1 MHYNHNHYNH
11 NIVLVGPMGAGKS
24 TIGRLLA
31 AELGLPFFDSDREIE
46 DRSGAN
52 IPWIFDVEGE
62 EGFRRRETHTIIELL
77 QEQGPM
83 VLATGGGAI
92 MRAKNRL
99 TISQASTVIY
109 LHTTIE
115 QQLQRTAKD
124 KNRPLLQNDNPKA
137 VLTNLFSIRD
147 PLYREAADIIIKTDR
162 QSPKSVVRLIIKK
175 LKDL

>member
-1 MHYNHNHYNH
+1 MHYNQ

-31 AELGLPFFDSDREIE
+31 TELGLPFFDSDREIE
-46 DRSGAN
+46 GRSGAS

-62 EGFRRRETHTIIELL
+62 EGFRRRETQTIAELL
-77 QEQGPM
+77 QDEGPI

-92 MRAKNRL
+92 MRAENRRA
-99 TISQASTVIY
+99 ISENSTVIY

-137 VLTNLFSIRD
+137 VLENLFAVRD
-147 PLYREAADIIIKTDR
+147 PLYRDTADLIVTTDR
-162 QSPKSVVRLIIKK
+162 QPPKNVVRLIAKK
-175 LKDL
+175 LKHL

>member
-1 MHYNHNHYNH
+1 MQYNH

-31 AELGLPFFDSDREIE
+31 TELSLPFFDSDREIE
-46 DRSGAN
+46 ARSGAN

-62 EGFRRRETHTIIELL
+62 EGFRRRETQTIIELL
-77 QEQGPM
+77 QEEGPI

-92 MRAKNRL
+92 MRPENR
-99 TISQASTVIY
+99 TAISQSSTVIY

-115 QQLQRTAKD
+115 QQLQRTSKD

-137 VLTNLFSIRD
+137 VLENLFELRD
-147 PLYREAADIIIKTDR
+147 PLYREAADLIVKTDR
-162 QSPKSVVRLIIKK
+162 QSPKSVVRLITKK
-175 LKDL
+175 LHNL

>member
-1 MHYNHNHYNH
+1 MQYNH

-31 AELGLPFFDSDREIE
+31 TELGLPFFDSDREIE
-46 DRSGAN
+46 GRSGAN

-62 EGFRRRETHTIIELL
+62 EGFRRRETQTIIELL
-77 QEQGPM
+77 QEEGPI

-92 MRAKNRL
+92 MRPENRAA
-99 TISQASTVIY
+99 ISQNSTVIY

-115 QQLQRTAKD
+115 QQLQRTSKD

-137 VLTNLFSIRD
+137 VLENLFEIRD
-147 PLYREAADIIIKTDR
+147 PLYRETADLIVKTDR
-162 QSPKSVVRLIIKK
+162 QSPKSVVRLITKK
-175 LKDL
+175 LKNL

>member
-1 MHYNHNHYNH
+1 MHYNH

-31 AELGLPFFDSDREIE
+31 TELGLPFFDSDREIE
-46 DRSGAN
+46 ARSGAN

-62 EGFRRRETHTIIELL
+62 DGFRRRETQTIIELL
-77 QEQGPM
+77 QEEGPL

-92 MRAKNRL
+92 MREENRKA
-99 TISQASTVIY
+99 ISQGSTVIY

-115 QQLQRTAKD
+115 QQLQRTSKD

-137 VLTNLFSIRD
+137 VLESLFAVRD
-147 PLYREAADIIIKTDR
+147 PLYRETADLIVKTDR
-162 QSPKSVVRLIIKK
+162 QSPKSVVRLITKK
-175 LKDL
+175 LKTL

>member
-1 MHYNHNHYNH
+1 MQYNH

-31 AELGLPFFDSDREIE
+31 TELSLPFFDSDREIE
-46 DRSGAN
+46 ARSGAN

-62 EGFRRRETHTIIELL
+62 EGFRRRETQTIIELL
-77 QEQGPM
+77 QEEGPI

-92 MRAKNRL
+92 MRPENR
-99 TISQASTVIY
+99 TAISQSSTVIY

-115 QQLQRTAKD
+115 QQLQRTSKD

-137 VLTNLFSIRD
+137 VLENLFEIRD
-147 PLYREAADIIIKTDR
+147 PLYREAADLIVKTDR
-162 QSPKSVVRLIIKK
+162 QSPKSVVRLITKK
-175 LKDL
+175 LHNL

>member
-1 MHYNHNHYNH
+1 MHYNH

-31 AELGLPFFDSDREIE
+31 TELGLPFFDSDREIE
-46 DRSGAN
+46 ARSGAN

-62 EGFRRRETHTIIELL
+62 DGFRRRETQTIIELL
-77 QEQGPM
+77 QEDGPI

-92 MRAKNRL
+92 MRPENRQS
-99 TISQASTVIY
+99 ISQSSTVIY

-137 VLTNLFSIRD
+137 VLENLFAIRD
-147 PLYREAADIIIKTDR
+147 PLYRETADLIVKTDR
-162 QSPKSVVRLIIKK
+162 QSPKSVVRLISKK
-175 LKDL
+175 LKNL